1 MHFSNRAR
9 ELRRGSPTLRRLAAA
24 LIAGTMLCPGAA
36 AAAPRAEA
44 TITRT
49 EFGVP
54 HIKAKDYRGLGFGIA
69 YAEAEDNICLMADTY
84 LSVSAQRSKYLGSE
98 AMTRVGLVPATSL
111 DSDVY
116 YATMLDAKAL
126 RGEFKRQ
133 SRDYRDLVSGWVA
146 GYNRFLADRGERL
159 PADCAGQ
166 AWVRPI
172 TSDDVIR
179 SLNSFSMLS
188 GTAAAAAKITSAAPP
203 SVGATQSESAA
214 VSSVSDV
221 VSLPDDARLGSNG
234 WAFGGDATVNGR
246 GLVVGNPH
254 FPWFGPNR
262 FYQMHLTIPGKLD
275 VAGAG
280 IINQPFVGI
289 GFNKDVAWTHT
300 VDTAAHMTLF
310 KLKLDPADPTV
321 YFVDGRRVP
330 MERRDIR
337 IEIKDAEP
345 LNRTVYLTRYGP
357 ILAIPGTSYAWT
369 KDTAFAVRDAN
380 RTNIRGGDG
389 WLAMGRS
396 RNVREI
402 RAALAK
408 HLHVPFLNTMAADR
422 HGDALYADISAAANV
437 SAERFAKCGTVSEP
451 TPGFLQRIYT
461 LDGSRSA
468 CGWETATGT
477 PEPGLLPASDMA
489 TIYRRDF
496 VQNSNDSYRWT
507 NRAAEIPELGPMMG
521 TDPKPLPDMR
531 TRSGIQEIRD
541 FLATRKFDIDSGAAT
556 MLGNKNFAAGLA
568 LAPMLE
574 LCKRAAAPKRACA
587 ALAKWDGKAE
597 IDSRGAMLFSLF
609 WGKAAVR
616 PDLWTRAF
624 DPSDIVAT
632 PSSLDTAGTKGDAL
646 LADLAAA
653 ADILDKMGIALD
665 APLGEVQFAE
675 RGDERIP
682 ISGGMTGGIL
692 NYTAALPTK
701 DGFAVVHG
709 ASYVQSVTFDDD
721 GPIAKAILTY
731 SQSVDPK
738 SAHYADQTREFS
750 GKKLHRF
757 PFDALEIKE
766 QAISTPKTIRE

>member
-1 MHFSNRAR
+1 MISLV
-9 ELRRGSPTLRRLAAA
+9 LRRVSPTTQRLAAA
-24 LIAGTMLCPGAA
+24 VIAGTMLAPVAA
-36 AAAPRAEA
+36 AAPPRAEA

-54 HIKAKDYRGLGFGIA
+54 HVEAKDYRGLGFGIA

-84 LSVSAQRSKYLGSE
+84 LSVSAQRSKYLGAE
-98 AMTRVGLVPATSL
+98 AMTRVGLVPANNL

-126 RGEFKRQ
+126 RAEFRRR
-133 SRDYRDLVSGWVA
+133 SSDYRNLVSGWVA
-146 GYNRFLADRGERL
+146 GYNRFLVDNRDRL

-166 AWVRPI
+166 AWVRSI

-203 SVGATQSESAA
+203 SVDTAQSESASA
-214 VSSVSDV
+214 IPVSAAFA
-221 VSLPDDARLGSNG
+221 LPEDARLGSNG
-234 WAFGGDATVNGR
+234 WAFGGDATANGR

-310 KLKLDPADPTV
+310 KLKLDPADPTAYV
-321 YFVDGRRVP
+321 VDGRRVP
-330 MERRDIR
+330 MERQEIR
-337 IEIKDAEP
+337 VEIKDAAP
-345 LNRTVYLTRYGP
+345 VTRSIYVTRYGP
-357 ILAIPGTSYAWT
+357 ILAIPETPYAWT
-369 KDTAFAVRDAN
+369 RDTAFAVRDAN

-389 WLAMGRS
+389 WIAMGRA
-396 RNVREI
+396 RNVREL

-408 HLHVPFLNTMAADR
+408 HLHVPFLNTIAADR

-451 TPGFLQRIYT
+451 VPGFLQRIYT
-461 LDGSRSA
+461 LDGSRST
-468 CGWETATGT
+468 CGWEAASGT
-477 PEPGLLPASDMA
+477 PEPGLLPASAMA

-507 NRAAEIPELGPMMG
+507 NPAAEIPELGPMMG
-521 TDPKPLPDMR
+521 TDPRPLPDMR
-531 TRSGIQEIRD
+531 TRSGIQEIRA

-568 LAPMLE
+568 LSPILD
-574 LCKRAAAPKRACA
+574 LCKRPAAPKRACA

-624 DPSDIVAT
+624 DRSDIVGT
-632 PSSLDTAGTKGDAL
+632 PSSLDTAGAKGDAL

-653 ADILDKMGIALD
+653 ADILDKMDVALD
-665 APLGEVQFAE
+665 VPLGEVQFAE

-682 ISGGMTGGIL
+682 ISGGMTGGVL

-701 DGFAVVHG
+701 GGFAVVHG

-738 SAHYADQTREFS
+738 SPHYADQTREFS
-750 GKKLHRF
+750 KEKLHRF
-757 PFDALEIKE
+757 PFSANEIKE
-766 QAISTPKTIRE
+766 QAIGAPKTIRE